1 LTLPEAL
8 AYDALCFRIGKV
20 SGVIIMGATTTVNV
34 SAASA
39 GLLPL
44 LRVAPWQG
52 HIAAVFQR
60 SLLLSAP
67 EGRLVHL
74 HTGPQLV
81 SPFSLRLES
90 TWAGVLRAIPLSHG
104 MPVRLMGTVIDIAG
118 RLRLKLD
125 SVAYYRSPRPSTRAI
140 DARAVQIAQDTL
152 TRHERPGGFESVP
165 GVPTLVTAMQ
175 QAITTGDVERIC
187 AGARGLI
194 GLGPG
199 LTPSGDD
206 FLVGC
211 LRGLWLMAH
220 DGAAARDMFARLGA
234 RLLSDLRARTT
245 QVGAEFIRYALE
257 GSFAEI
263 LDRAAEA
270 LPAPAHPPLATAA
283 IGHLLA
289 QGDTS
294 GSDTV
299 RGLLTCI
306 DALSAN
312 PARYRSPVLGGS
324 AAVAATSATTHGPA

>member
-8 AYDALCFRIGKV
+8 AYDALHIRTGKV

-34 SAASA
+34 STASA

-44 LRVAPWQG
+44 LHAAPWQG

-67 EGRLVHL
+67 DGRLVHL

-90 TWAGVLRAIPLSHG
+90 TWTMALRAIPLSQG
-104 MPVRLMGTVIDIAG
+104 VSVYLMGTVIDIAG
-118 RLRLKLD
+118 QLRLRLD
-125 SVAYYRSPRPSTRAI
+125 SVAYYHSPRPFTGAIEARAI
-140 DARAVQIAQDTL
+140 KIAQETL
-152 TRHERPGGFESVP
+152 TSCGRSGGFDRLPSSQ
-165 GVPTLVTAMQ
+165 TLVTAMQ
-175 QAITTGDVERIC
+175 QAVAAGDIEQMC
-187 AGARGLI
+187 AGAHSLI

-211 LRGLWLMAH
+211 LRGLWLMSH
-220 DGAAARDMFARLGA
+220 DEATTRDMFARLGD
-234 RLLSDLRARTT
+234 RLLSDLKARTT
-245 QVGAEFIRYALE
+245 QVGAEFIRYALA

-263 LDRAAEA
+263 LDHVAEA
-270 LPAPAHPPLATAA
+270 LVAPAHPPLVTAA
-283 IGHLLA
+283 IGRLLA
-289 QGDTS
+289 QGGTS
-294 GSDTV
+294 GSDTM

-312 PARYRSPVLGGS
+312 PARYRSPGLEGT
-324 AAVAATSATTHGPA
+324 AAVAATSATTNGSA

>member
-1 LTLPEAL
+1 MRSIFA
-8 AYDALCFRIGKV
+8 ARRM
-20 SGVIIMGATTTVNV
+20 SGVIIMAATITVNV
-34 SAASA
+34 STAGA
-39 GLLPL
+39 GLLPIL
-44 LRVAPWQG
+44 QASPWEG
-52 HIAAVFQR
+52 HIAAVFQH

-67 EGRLVHL
+67 DGRLVHL
-74 HTGPQLV
+74 HAGPQLA
-81 SPFSLRLES
+81 SPFSLRLWS
-90 TWAGVLRAIPLSHG
+90 SWARVLRATPLSPG
-104 MPVRLMGTVIDIAG
+104 VPARQMGTAIDIAG
-118 RLRLKLD
+118 HLRLTLD
-125 SVAYYRSPRPSTRAI
+125 KVTYYRSPKPSAGVI
-140 DARAVQIAQDTL
+140 DAKAIRLAQETL
-152 TRHERPGGFESVP
+152 TSYGRSGGFDRLP
-165 GVPTLVTAMQ
+165 GIQTLVTAMQ
-175 QAITTGDVERIC
+175 QAIAARDVEHIC

-211 LRGLWLMAH
+211 LRGLWLTSH
-220 DGAAARDMFARLGA
+220 DGAATRDMFARLGA

-257 GSFAEI
+257 GSFAET

-270 LPAPAHPPLATAA
+270 LLAPAHPPLVTAA

-306 DALSAN
+306 GASSAD
-312 PARYRSPVLGGS
+312 PARDQSPALGGS
-324 AAVAATSATTHGPA
+324 AAVAATSATTNGPA

>member
-1 LTLPEAL
+1 
-8 AYDALCFRIGKV
+8 
-20 SGVIIMGATTTVNV
+20 MGAIITVNV
-34 SAASA
+34 STASV

-44 LRVAPWQG
+44 LHAAPWQG

-67 EGRLVHL
+67 NGQLVHL

-81 SPFSLRLES
+81 SPFSLRLDS
-90 TWAGVLRAIPLSHG
+90 TGARIPHAIFLSHG
-104 MPVRLMGTVIDIAG
+104 MSVRLMDTVIDIAG
-118 RLRLKLD
+118 QLRLKLD
-125 SVAYYRSPRPSTRAI
+125 SVAYYRSPRPSTGAI
-140 DARAVQIAQDTL
+140 EARALQIAHDTL
-152 TRHERPGGFESVP
+152 TQHGRSGGIETVP
-165 GVPTLVTAMQ
+165 AIQTLATTMQ
-175 QAITTGDVERIC
+175 QAIAARDVEHIC

-211 LRGLWLMAH
+211 LRGLWLMSPDEVAT
-220 DGAAARDMFARLGA
+220 RQMFTQLGT
-234 RLLSDLRARTT
+234 RLLPDIEARTT
-245 QVGAEFIRYALE
+245 SVGAEFIRYALE

-263 LDRAAEA
+263 LDYAAEA
-270 LPAPAHPPLATAA
+270 LVAPAHLPLVSDA

-294 GSDTV
+294 GSDTM
-299 RGLLTCI
+299 RGLLTCL

-312 PARYRSPVLGGS
+312 PPRSQSPASEGT
-324 AAVAATSATTHGPA
+324 ATDAATSTTTNGSA